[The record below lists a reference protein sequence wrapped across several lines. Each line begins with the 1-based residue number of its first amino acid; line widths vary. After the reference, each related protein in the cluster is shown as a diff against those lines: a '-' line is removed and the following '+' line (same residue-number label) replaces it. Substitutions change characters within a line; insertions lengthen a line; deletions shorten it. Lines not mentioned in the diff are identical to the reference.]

1 MALRL
6 LLLII
11 LGSTPAFSQI
21 PSRGMLLVATAEM
34 RDPRF
39 SETVILLLHHQPE
52 GVLGVAINRPTWVI
66 PSTVFPNM
74 RFMENYSENIFVGGP
89 MARTNVLALI
99 DDPETD
105 LPEAGPVFA
114 NTYLSTDPEFLQGV
128 IETANTDRQL
138 RLYAGHASWEAS
150 QLDQEIAMGQW
161 EIVPATTDLVFSQNP
176 LMLWNQLLTSVSA
189 IIVSLPTEEHILASL
204 HSP

>member
-6 LLLII
+6 LLLMI
-11 LGSTPAFSQI
+11 LGSAPAFSQL
-21 PSRGMLLVATAEM
+21 PARGMLLIATAEM

-99 DDPETD
+99 DDPETN
-105 LPEAGPVFA
+105 LPEAEPVFD
-114 NTYLSTDPEFLQGV
+114 NIYLSTDPEFLQNI
-128 IETANTDRQL
+128 IETAYTDRQL
-138 RLYAGHASWEAS
+138 RLYAGHASWEVS
-150 QLDQEIAMGQW
+150 QLDQEIAIGQW
-161 EIVPATTDLVFSQNP
+161 KVVPATADLIFSQKP
-176 LMLWNQLLTSVSA
+176 LKLWSQLLTDESTISVS
-189 IIVSLPTEEHILASL
+189 LTMEERILASL
-204 HSP
+204 RSP